1 MKNIITAIGNERLN
15 NELKKYDNI
24 KIETTDIQYQEG
36 IIESLDKYENVDMV
50 ILKEDIIG
58 DLELEDLINSIT
70 IIKNDIEIILIKKYE
85 SSERFF
91 NKNIVKIIIESENYI
106 EKVVQYLTGKE
117 LKTIEQEKKQN
128 IEIQKC
134 QNIKIPTK
142 KFIKKKNFSKKNV
155 IQKIVNSI
163 KTRRKKEAEIITFIG
178 ASGTGKTTLIS
189 IIAKMIK
196 KKKVLIIDFDLIN
209 NNLYLL
215 FGVLKYPK
223 EMQKKLKDN
232 EYISEFVL
240 NEKNLIKLR
249 VKINNKIDLIASP
262 NVIFDEEYKYENE
275 KLQKIIAELKNKYDV
290 ILIDTSSDTKYN
302 QLRKILINIT
312 DKVICITEGNILQIG
327 KSVRI
332 LKEIQEKKKVKII
345 YNKKNKYTISK
356 KMLEIVLLK
365 YKVIGSVE
373 YNDKFNKIINKN
385 IRNIDYKIKKDVE
398 KIIKKI
404 M

>member
-117 LKTIEQEKKQN
+117 LKTIEQEKSPN

-134 QNIKIPTK
+134 QDIKIPTK

-155 IQKIVNSI
+155 IQKIINSI

-302 QLRKILINIT
+302 QLRKILINIS